1 MCVIVIS
8 PKKANRPTLETLKA
22 CEASNRDGGG
32 VAWLEN
38 GKPTYRKGV
47 DAEFIHDIMQLV
59 SGPVVAHFRIAT
71 VGGVKPVLCHPFP
84 ISPKPSQALQGQHD
98 ALLFHNGTW
107 SQWEGTLNAVAKR
120 YNLQPS
126 GEFSDSRAS
135 ALVASVAG
143 LASLN
148 KMGGKFCVI
157 KSDGAWMYNEG
168 WTKHSDGNWYSN
180 MWWRSRLEKKSKY
193 HSTYHRSS
201 LFDEACDMLSEQGRL
216 SRQAE
221 KHLEYQPNMRNSNI
235 RRMVERK
242 EGLLSLRE
250 TIDKLGGSK

>member
-8 PKKANRPTLETLKA
+8 PKASNRPTLETLKA

-47 DAEFIHDIMQLV
+47 DAEFIHDIMNLV

-84 ISPKPSQALQGQHD
+84 ISPSPSQALQGQHN

-107 SQWEGTLNAVAKR
+107 SSWEGTLNAVAKR
-120 YNLQPS
+120 HNIQLK

-135 ALVASVAG
+135 ALVASIAG
-143 LASLN
+143 LESLN

-157 KSDGAWMYNEG
+157 KSDGAWMFNGGFSRHE
-168 WTKHSDGNWYSN
+168 GNWYSN
-180 MWWRSRLEKKSKY
+180 MWWQSRLKEKSKHY
-193 HSTYHRSS
+193 ASYHRSS
-201 LFDEACDMLSEQGRL
+201 LFDEASDCLQEQGRL

-221 KHLEYQPNMRNSNI
+221 KHLEATPNMRNSNI

-242 EGLLSLRE
+242 EGLLSLRQ
-250 TIDKLGGSK
+250 TLDKLEDSK